1 MRYRPSFL
9 LKPTACW
16 GTGGAGAEL
25 VGLDQDAGGELE
37 AREARREARVV
48 LYPRRGA
55 RLSAQCHRLEGE
67 GGEALRGPVDRRTK
81 TRWTGPHTTR
91 S

>member
-16 GTGGAGAEL
+16 GTAVRAPNL
-25 VGLDQDAGGELE
+25 SALDQDAGGELE

-55 RLSAQCHRLEGE
+55 ACPPNATDSRARVERPS
-67 GGEALRGPVDRRTK
+67 EAP
-81 TRWTGPHTTR
+81 
-91 S
+91 